1 MKLTAELA
9 GEKHQIEIKR
19 DGARVSAL
27 IDGRPYELEAREQG
41 AGVYLLLAGNRVFE
55 CRVDQSEAQRGRMEI
70 HVGGDTHAVTLADPK
85 RLRGAQLTGAQA
97 DGTAAQI
104 VAPMPGKVVRV
115 LVEQGAQVEAGDGIL
130 VVEAMKMQNEM
141 KSPKGG
147 TVTELHAAAGQTVNA
162 GEILAVIE

>member
-9 GEKHQIEIKR
+9 GEKHEIEMKR
-19 DGARVSAL
+19 EGARLNAS
-27 IDGRPYELEAREQG
+27 IDGRRYELEAREQG

-55 CRVDQSEAQRGRMEI
+55 CRVDQSEAQRGRMEV

-85 RLRGAQLTGAQA
+85 RLRGAQLTGTPA
-97 DGTAAQI
+97 DGRAAQI

-115 LVEQGAQVEAGDGIL
+115 LVQQGAQVAAGDGIL

-141 KSPKGG
+141 KSSRAG
-147 TVTELHAAAGQTVNA
+147 TVTELHAAAGQTVKA